1 MKKYRVVIVV
11 FAATLAVPFSAFA
24 HGQKDSFK
32 NNNTIAEMGRDEHVP
47 AGRPDDDT
55 KITVIT
61 GVLTVDGKT
70 VPVKDKTLDSIKPG
84 QSVVLVLNGGTA
96 VLSGVVLS
104 KTGDSADPDQSNF
117 TGMNAAALASGGA
130 KLTLENVQI
139 TSDADGANAV
149 FSTGKESLVT
159 ITGLK
164 VYTKGNSSRGLDATY
179 GGTIHAADIDIT
191 TEGAHCAAI
200 ATDRGE
206 GTILVTGGK
215 VSTTGD
221 GSPNIYSTGAITA
234 IGLTGSAKGAEI
246 AAIEGKNS
254 ITLNGCDLTG
264 AGTHGV
270 MLYQSFSGDA
280 DTGTSVFTAK
290 NSKLTSVSNGPFF
303 YITNTNAKADLRG
316 CSLVYPSGT
325 LVQVSG
331 NDGLR
336 GWGQPGSNGGTFL
349 LTAHNQTLTGDIV
362 CDSISSMDFVLAAGT
377 VYTGTVNS
385 ADKGPVSLTL
395 EKSAVWNVTGDSYV
409 ASLKD
414 TDTSLLNIKPN
425 GHTIYYDVNNEDN
438 SIFGG
443 KTIALDGGGKLVPYS
458 AVHASVTD
466 PQNSERQG
474 AAAPGKG
481 DMNGNFQKG
490 AASGMQMHG
499 GRDMPGQREGS
510 GMSSGPDQMKS
521 YTGMVSVRG
530 TNADVYLT
538 IEGTVYKVVLLEPPD
553 GKGRKPEGGMTVKT
567 AGTPPDE
574 GVRGKGGNPPPAK
587 IPTFKD
593 IRKLDGY
600 SVLCKGLTRKAENG
614 PDEFILFECSKVPVE
629 KK

>member
-1 MKKYRVVIVV
+1 MKKYRVVIVI
-11 FAATLAVPFSAFA
+11 FAASLAVPFSAFA
-24 HGQKDSFK
+24 HGQKDSFR
-32 NNNTIAEMGRDEHVP
+32 NDNTTTEMGRNEHVP
-47 AGRPDDDT
+47 GKGPDDDV
-55 KITVIT
+55 KIAVIT
-61 GVLTVDGKT
+61 GVLTVDGKSVT
-70 VPVKDKTLDSIKPG
+70 VRDKTLSSIRPG
-84 QSVVLVLNGGTA
+84 QNVVLVLNGGTA
-96 VLSGVVLS
+96 VLSGIVLS

-117 TGMNAAALASGGA
+117 TGMNAAALATGGSQ
-130 KLTLENVQI
+130 LTLENVQI

-149 FSTGKESLVT
+149 FSTGNKSVIT
-159 ITGLK
+159 VTGLK

-215 VSTTGD
+215 VSTAGD
-221 GSPNIYSTGAITA
+221 GSPTIYSTGAITA

-254 ITLNGCDLTG
+254 ITLDGCDLTG

-280 DTGTSVFTAK
+280 GTGTSVFTAK

-303 YITNTNAKADLRG
+303 YITNTDAKADLSG

-336 GWGQPGSNGGTFL
+336 GWGRPGSNGGTFL

-385 ADKGPVSLTL
+385 ADEGTVSLTL
-395 EKSAVWNVTGDSYV
+395 EKTSVWNVTGDSYV

-414 TDTSLLNIKPN
+414 TDTSLLNIKSN
-425 GHTIYYDVNNEDN
+425 GHTIRYDVNNDDN

-443 KTIALDGGGKLVPYS
+443 KTIALADGGKLVPYS
-458 AVHASVTD
+458 VVHTSVTG
-466 PQNSERQG
+466 PQKGDRQG
-474 AAAPGKG
+474 EPANGGG
-481 DMNGNFQKG
+481 DMNGNFQNG
-490 AASGMQMHG
+490 TAPGMQMHG
-499 GRDMPGQREGS
+499 GRDMQGKPEGS
-510 GMSSGPDQMKS
+510 GMRGGPDQMKS
-521 YTGMVSVRG
+521 YTGMVSVKG
-530 TNADVYLT
+530 KDAGVYLT
-538 IEGTVYKVVLLEPPD
+538 IGGTVYKVVLPEPPD
-553 GKGRKPEGGMTVKT
+553 EKGRKPEGGMEGKT
-567 AGTPPDE
+567 ADNPPDD
-574 GVRGKGGNPPPAK
+574 GGRGKGGNPPPAE
-587 IPTFKD
+587 IPTFKEL
-593 IRKLDGY
+593 RKLEGTK
-600 SVLCKGLTRKAENG
+600 VLCKGLTQKANDG
-614 PDEFILFECSKVPVE
+614 SDEFVLFECSKVPVE